1 LRETLKHLKTGERE
15 LQMRFGAQAR
25 YLHGAKSLAGS
36 DNKEAGSDHPK
47 VSLIHVSNEVS
58 YESFGSFPVPGFFL
72 FSGSGARRPLR
83 AGSRDDARSDLER
96 DSLHNLEVAK
106 NYFKLKK
113 AYVAALKRCEEII
126 AGNPNFAKIDEVLLM
141 AGQSS
146 VWLSQNKGKQNS
158 SLYVSFD
165 GGEKRT
171 LTSEQFREMG
181 RDYLKKLV
189 AEYPN
194 SSYAKEAQEE
204 LRALDA
210 PAPKP

>member
-1 LRETLKHLKTGERE
+1 MKIKLILLVLLILVAAPVSFAQGAVKGGPDPATLR
-15 LQMRFGAQAR
+15 
-25 YLHGAKSLAGS
+25 
-36 DNKEAGSDHPK
+36 DP
-47 VSLIHVSNEVS
+47 
-58 YESFGSFPVPGFFL
+58 
-72 FSGSGARRPLR
+72 
-83 AGSRDDARSDLER
+83 DLER
-96 DSLHNLEVAK
+96 DSYHNLEVAR

-146 VWLSQNKGKQNS
+146 LWLADSKGKQKPE
-158 SLYVSFD
+158 LYVSFD

-189 AEYPN
+189 TDYPN
-194 SSYAKEAQEE
+194 SPYAKQAQEE
-204 LRALDA
+204 LRALE
-210 PAPKP
+210 APKQP